1 MSILVYPSGVPIE
14 SGTLSVSADSFSVC
28 QLTSSKFFM
37 VYRQYNPN
45 YVFGRVVEVNE
56 STKTINYGD
65 QWVINVINPT
75 YPYLAVRRVDN
86 NKAVL
91 FVNNSN
97 IMEGMMVEVSGL
109 IPVFSSSYTLLSAE
123 GGNTLAGSQLFQI
136 VEMGVSSFFV
146 LIRSAS
152 NYFGHKIVVS
162 GNSFDL
168 VRIPSILDT
177 NSLPLLMPH
186 KVPSSSESI
195 PCSLFPAT
203 PSSNATGFSHT
214 ISKINLHRF
223 YIATSS
229 VNVSATRTN
238 FPSVFISAYNYGN
251 ISTNVSSLEFRID
264 ISNDGSLGAAFFG
277 NKIMIFNMN
286 ANDATGIKH
295 NFIYADPTSEYL
307 MDITF
312 IRNDEILAVTNTKAH
327 VFKLIGSF
335 PNYTVIKSSAH
346 TFYSDPPGTVQRNFT
361 GPHTGNSSM
370 FKRLF
375 RIDENIYI
383 YFFRESATDNVRMP
397 IRATLIYAP

>member
-14 SGTLSVSADSFSVC
+14 SGNLSVSADSFSVC

-65 QWVINVINPT
+65 QWVINIINPT

-91 FVNNSN
+91 FVNNSFKL
-97 IMEGMMVEVSGL
+97 EGMTVEVSGL

-123 GGNTLAGSQLFQI
+123 EGNTLNSTEMFQI

-146 LIRSAS
+146 LTRGSN
-152 NYFGHKIVVS
+152 NYFGHKVVVS
-162 GNSFDL
+162 GNSFNL
-168 VRIPSILDT
+168 VRIPSILDS

-195 PCSLFPAT
+195 PYTSFPAT
-203 PSSNATGFSHT
+203 PSNTLGFSHT

-238 FPSVFISAYNYGN
+238 FPSVFVSAHNYGN
-251 ISTNVSSLEFRID
+251 TSTNVSSLEFRID

-277 NKIMIFNMN
+277 DKIIIFNMN
-286 ANDATGIKH
+286 ANAATGVSH
-295 NFIYADPTSEYL
+295 NYVYTNTTSEYL
-307 MDITF
+307 MDISF

-327 VFKLIGSF
+327 VFKMIGSF
-335 PNYTVIKSSAH
+335 PNYAIIKSSAH

-361 GPHTGNSSM
+361 GPHTGNSSL

-375 RIDENIYI
+375 RIDENMYI